1 MSGRL
6 TLGLRQNEVVRP
18 SDAIFR
24 GQDDLTTWTAT
35 LIREL
40 GHGGREAPPH
50 VLTAIAALDEVVATC
65 NSVIGGR
72 DGIRD
77 DDVTSLKEDVYES
90 LRGLGPAT
98 STAARAILQSFQS
111 GDLANLNKLLLP
123 DKHGPS
129 VSGAKHLRSSAKEL
143 IAELLLPRTS
153 VAAWEDVLA
162 AFENPGSVETCSRR
176 IAQLRE
182 IAVRRGQSWDTLERR
197 LVGVLADRY
206 IDVAVTRGSAVE
218 TATGDPMASAG
229 ATFDERVDLC
239 RKVVSEAPTAQDSVV
254 WLVFGRAYL
263 RNLYLHRGTVQF
275 FSGDLPIDAIRDG
288 CPALNRPGFVR
299 PRELEDPMA
308 EPFFTSLPEPPFVLA
323 RVDVDARHFADVG
336 SYARDLASGLVALA
350 HRDARWRLF
359 DGEAIYTAG
368 QWWGTLGFTDPR
380 DAEDFDDPRYERTG
394 QFIEDLDESLDEL
407 LVDGDLQTMVALQ
420 QRRWEQAVAGV
431 KEPAQRVSLAMRTLE
446 EALPSTNGVVG
457 SCERYL
463 MDAWSMWT
471 LGQQLRDA
479 AHYGTGY
486 ALRPGATKDQ
496 AKLRQAI
503 LPSTG
508 DLSFGFNP
516 GVFLK
521 HVSEVLEG
529 LQGLTMQ
536 HRMVDEAALWASTG
550 EKMTSHLGQLD
561 ERFRI
566 LLKRAIRQRN
576 AVMHGAETVPQVVSS
591 CEPFIRELCA
601 QLVSQAIGAAAN
613 REDPI
618 DRLERSRNNWLR
630 QRTAIAENGSVPA
643 DIVFAGTLTV

>member
-6 TLGLRQNEVVRP
+6 PLGLRQNEVVRP

-40 GHGGREAPPH
+40 GHGGREAPPQ

-77 DDVTSLKEDVYES
+77 DDVTSLKKDVYES

-98 STAARAILQSFQS
+98 SKAARAVLQAFQA
-111 GDLANLNKLLLP
+111 GDLSSLNKLLLP
-123 DKHGPS
+123 DKHRPS
-129 VSGAKHLRSSAKEL
+129 VAGAKHLRSSAKEL

-153 VAAWEDVLA
+153 LAAWEDVLA
-162 AFENPGSVETCSRR
+162 AFQNPGSVETCSRR

-182 IAVRRGQSWDTLERR
+182 IAVRRGQSWDTIERR

-206 IDVAVTRGSAVE
+206 IDIAITRGNVVE
-218 TATGDPMASAG
+218 TAPADPMASAG
-229 ATFDERVDLC
+229 STFDERLALC
-239 RKVVSEAPTAQDSVV
+239 RNVVSEAPTAQDSVV
-254 WLVFGRAYL
+254 WLVFGGAYL
-263 RNLYLHRGTVQF
+263 GNLYLHRGAVQF

-288 CPALNRPGFVR
+288 CPALDRPGFER
-299 PRELEDPMA
+299 PLELEDPMA
-308 EPFFTSLPEPPFVLA
+308 EPFFTPLPEPPFVLA
-323 RVDVDARHFADVG
+323 RIDVDARHFADVA
-336 SYARDLASGLVALA
+336 SYARDLVSGLVELA
-350 HRDARWRLF
+350 HRDSRWRLF

-368 QWWGTLGFTDPR
+368 QWWGTLGFSDPR
-380 DAEDFDDPRYERTG
+380 NAEDFDDPRSERTG
-394 QFIEDLDESLDEL
+394 QFIEDLDARLDDL
-407 LVDGDLQTMVALQ
+407 LVNGDLQTMVALQ
-420 QRRWEQAVAGV
+420 QRRWELAVAAA

-446 EALPSTNGVVG
+446 EALPSTNGVFG
-457 SCERYL
+457 GCERYL

-479 AHYGTGY
+479 AYYGTGY

-496 AKLRQAI
+496 AKLRQEI

-521 HVSEVLEG
+521 RISEVLAG
-529 LQGLTMQ
+529 LQELTMQ

-550 EKMTSHLGQLD
+550 EKMTTQLQWLD
-561 ERFRI
+561 EHFRT
-566 LLKRAIRQRN
+566 LLKRAVRQRN
-576 AVMHGAETVPQVVSS
+576 AVMHGGETVPQVVSS

-613 REDPI
+613 SEELI

-643 DIVFAGTLTV
+643 DIVFAGTLTD

>member
-6 TLGLRQNEVVRP
+6 PLGLRQNDIVRP

-40 GHGGREAPPH
+40 GHGGTEAPLH

-111 GDLANLNKLLLP
+111 GDLANLNKLVLP
-123 DKHGPS
+123 DKRGPS

-218 TATGDPMASAG
+218 TAPGDPMASAG
-229 ATFDERVDLC
+229 ATFDERLDLC

-288 CPALNRPGFVR
+288 CPALNKPGFVR
-299 PRELEDPMA
+299 PIELEDPMA

-350 HRDARWRLF
+350 HRDAKWRLF

-380 DAEDFDDPRYERTG
+380 YAEDFDDPRYERTG
-394 QFIEDLDESLDEL
+394 QFIEDLDESLDKL
-407 LVDGDLQTMVALQ
+407 LIDGDLQTMVALQ

-446 EALPSTNGVVG
+446 EALPSTNGIVG

-496 AKLRQAI
+496 AKLRHAI

-536 HRMVDEAALWASTG
+536 HRMVEEAALWASTG
-550 EKMTSHLGQLD
+550 EKMTTHLGQLD

-613 REDPI
+613 REDLI

-643 DIVFAGTLTV
+643 DIVFAGTLTD

>member
-6 TLGLRQNEVVRP
+6 PLGLRQNEVVRP

-40 GHGGREAPPH
+40 GHGGREAPPQ

-77 DDVTSLKEDVYES
+77 DDVTSLKKDVSVS
-90 LRGLGPAT
+90 LRGLGPA
-98 STAARAILQSFQS
+98 SSKAARAVLQAFQA
-111 GDLANLNKLLLP
+111 GDLSSLNKLLLP
-123 DKHGPS
+123 DKHRPS
-129 VSGAKHLRSSAKEL
+129 VAGAKHLRSSAKEL

-162 AFENPGSVETCSRR
+162 AFQNPGSVETCSRR

-182 IAVRRGQSWDTLERR
+182 IAVRRGQSWDTIERR

-206 IDVAVTRGSAVE
+206 LDVAITRGDVFE
-218 TATGDPMASAG
+218 TVPADPMASAG
-229 ATFDERVDLC
+229 STLDERLALC

-254 WLVFGRAYL
+254 WLVFGDAYL
-263 RNLYLHRGTVQF
+263 RNLYLHRGAVQF

-288 CPALNRPGFVR
+288 CPALNRPGFAR
-299 PRELEDPMA
+299 PLELEDPLA

-323 RVDVDARHFADVG
+323 RIDVDARHFADVG
-336 SYARDLASGLVALA
+336 SYARDLVSGLVELA
-350 HRDARWRLF
+350 HRDAKWRLF

-368 QWWGTLGFTDPR
+368 QWWGTLGFSDPR
-380 DAEDFDDPRYERTG
+380 NAEDFDDPHYERTG
-394 QFIEDLDESLDEL
+394 QFIEDLDARLDDL
-407 LVDGDLQTMVALQ
+407 LINGDLHTMVALQ
-420 QRRWEQAVAGV
+420 QRRWEQAVAGA

-446 EALPSTNGVVG
+446 EALPGTRGVFG
-457 SCERYL
+457 GCERYL
-463 MDAWSMWT
+463 MDAWSMWA

-479 AHYGTGY
+479 AYYGTGY

-496 AKLRQAI
+496 AKLREAI
-503 LPSTG
+503 LPSAG

-521 HVSEVLEG
+521 RVSEVLAG
-529 LQGLTMQ
+529 LQELTMQ

-550 EKMTSHLGQLD
+550 EEMTTQLRRLD
-561 ERFRI
+561 ERFRT
-566 LLKRAIRQRN
+566 LLKRTIRQRN
-576 AVMHGAETVPQVVSS
+576 AVMHGGETVPQVVSS

-613 REDPI
+613 SEDLI
-618 DRLERSRNNWLR
+618 DRLERSRNPWLR

-643 DIVFAGTLTV
+643 DIVFAGTLTD

>member
-1 MSGRL
+1 M
-6 TLGLRQNEVVRP
+6 
-18 SDAIFR
+18 FR

-40 GHGGREAPPH
+40 GHGGREAPPQ

-77 DDVTSLKEDVYES
+77 DDVTSLKSDVYES

-98 STAARAILQSFQS
+98 SKAARAVLQAFQA
-111 GDLANLNKLLLP
+111 DLSSLNKLLLA
-123 DKHGPS
+123 DKNRPS
-129 VSGAKHLRSSAKEL
+129 VAGAKHLRSPAKEL

-162 AFENPGSVETCSRR
+162 AFQNPGSVETCSRR

-182 IAVRRGQSWDTLERR
+182 IAVRRGQSWDTIERR

-206 IDVAVTRGSAVE
+206 IDIATTRGDVVE
-218 TATGDPMASAG
+218 TGPADPMASAG
-229 ATFDERVDLC
+229 STFDERLALC

-254 WLVFGRAYL
+254 WLVFGDAYL
-263 RNLYLHRGTVQF
+263 RNVYLHRGAVQF

-288 CPALNRPGFVR
+288 CPALNRPGFAR
-299 PRELEDPMA
+299 PLELEDPMA
-308 EPFFTSLPEPPFVLA
+308 QPFFTPLPKPPFVLA
-323 RVDVDARHFADVG
+323 RIDVDARHFADVV
-336 SYARDLASGLVALA
+336 SYARDLVSGLVELA
-350 HRDARWRLF
+350 HRDSRWRLF

-368 QWWGTLGFTDPR
+368 QWWGTLGFSDPR
-380 DAEDFDDPRYERTG
+380 NAEHFDDARYERTG
-394 QFIEDLDESLDEL
+394 QFIEDLDPRLDDL
-407 LVDGDLQTMVALQ
+407 LVNGDLRTMVALQ
-420 QRRWEQAVAGV
+420 QRRWELAVAAA
-431 KEPAQRVSLAMRTLE
+431 KEPGQRVSLAMRTLE
-446 EALPSTNGVVG
+446 EALPTTNGVFG
-457 SCERYL
+457 GCERYL
-463 MDAWSMWT
+463 MDAWTMST

-503 LPSTG
+503 LPSTS

-521 HVSEVLEG
+521 RIAEVLAD
-529 LQGLTMQ
+529 LQELTMQ
-536 HRMVDEAALWASTG
+536 HRMVHDAALWASTG
-550 EKMTSHLGQLD
+550 DEMTAQLQRLD
-561 ERFRI
+561 ERFRT

-576 AVMHGAETVPQVVSS
+576 AVMHGGETVPHVVSS

-601 QLVSQAIGAAAN
+601 QLVSQAIGAAATS
-613 REDPI
+613 EDLI

-630 QRTAIAENGSVPA
+630 QRTAIAEDGSVPA
-643 DIVFAGTLTV
+643 DIVFAGTLTD